1 MSHKTYQDL
10 ASALGVEVDQLRKLK
25 SKHLT
30 DLTEGIH
37 WVKQEGRVMWTQAGQ
52 DYLAARLGE
61 DVSGEQLSID
71 DDTAL
76 IDDAQNPHPTPGI
89 PTLPTLD
96 EVVTQTLAEGVWLNV
111 ILNPDRLMEA
121 LRSFPN
127 TPRGQALIG
136 QKLHLM
142 GASDFFGASPSAL
155 HSGSA
160 PIQVEVINP

>member
-37 WVKQEGRVMWTQAGQ
+37 WVKQDGRIMWTQAGQ
-52 DYLAARLGE
+52 DYLAGRLGE
-61 DVSGEQLSID
+61 DVSEQLVID
-71 DDTAL
+71 DEPL
-76 IDDAQNPHPTPGI
+76 IDVTQNPHPTTGI
-89 PTLPTLD
+89 PTLD
-96 EVVTQTLAEGVWLNV
+96 DVVSQTVAEGIWTSI
-111 ILNPDRLMEA
+111 ILNPDRLMAA
-121 LRSFPN
+121 LRGYPN

-136 QKLHLM
+136 QHLHLM